1 MIKKEYPAQGGL
13 PAFMLV
19 YKKIKRINLRFTPEG
34 KLLISAPERTPL
46 KEIKRAISENIGW
59 INAATE
65 KHRARTAA
73 RPQHE
78 NGGAVVLA
86 GQEYPLTVMQGS
98 RKAGEYRFSDC
109 GVVVTVPDPE
119 DSALIEKQLE
129 KLLHEQAEQLFR
141 ESLERM
147 YPLVQPLG
155 APLPELKQRRM
166 TSRWG
171 SCNTQTHVITLNT
184 CLARAPLPLID
195 SVMLHELI
203 HLLNRPHDARFHQL
217 SAMLMPDYRERRERL
232 NSLDLI
238 Y

>member
-1 MIKKEYPAQGGL
+1 MKKIREYPAAGGL
-13 PAFMLV
+13 PAFTLT
-19 YKKIKRINLRFTPEG
+19 YKKIKRINLRITPEG
-34 KLLISAPERTPL
+34 SLLVSAPERTPL
-46 KEIKRAISENIGW
+46 RDIRRVISEHLGW
-59 INAATE
+59 INAVSE
-65 KHRARTAA
+65 RNMQRAEA
-73 RPQHE
+73 RPAPE
-78 NGGAVVLA
+78 DGGSIVIA
-86 GQEYPLTVMQGS
+86 GQEYPLTIVRGS
-98 RKAGEYRFSDC
+98 RGSRRFSGCD
-109 GVVVTVPDPE
+109 VIVTVTDPN
-119 DSALIEKQLE
+119 DASLVEKQLE
-129 KLLHEQAEQLFR
+129 KLLREQAERLFY
-141 ESLERM
+141 ESFERM

-155 APLPELKQRRM
+155 APVPELKQRKM

-217 SAMLMPDYRERRERL
+217 SAMLMPDYRDRRARL